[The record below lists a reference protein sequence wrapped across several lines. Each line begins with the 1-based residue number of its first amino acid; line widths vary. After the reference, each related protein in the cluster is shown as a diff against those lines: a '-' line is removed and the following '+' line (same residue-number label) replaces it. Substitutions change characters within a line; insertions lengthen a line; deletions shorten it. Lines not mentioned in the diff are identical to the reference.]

1 MKRLSEVNKLKR
13 AFKKF
18 KKARFGDR
26 DFSGEEL
33 AQCKKD
39 FMAQQKPLP
48 HSQSC
53 VSCNPELQPELHQ
66 DLLFAED
73 NPHTS

>member
-48 HSQSC
+48 H
-53 VSCNPELQPELHQ
+53 
-66 DLLFAED
+66 
-73 NPHTS
+73 